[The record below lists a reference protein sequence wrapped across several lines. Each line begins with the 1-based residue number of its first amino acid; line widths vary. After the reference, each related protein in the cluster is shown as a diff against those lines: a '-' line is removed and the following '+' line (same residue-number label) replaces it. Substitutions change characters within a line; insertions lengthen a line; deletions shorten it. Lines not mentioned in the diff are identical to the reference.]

1 MPPTVSGPSSP
12 TPSTDTDFYPTTE
25 FIPPLTKQEAAS
37 QWMSV
42 SCSIRGMC
50 RYALFGVEH
59 IRAQRSYFAF
69 EFAFL
74 DGKFIAVNAVG
85 VSAVG

>member
-1 MPPTVSGPSSP
+1 MDICLLSGKVLSLNK
-12 TPSTDTDFYPTTE
+12 Y
-25 FIPPLTKQEAAS
+25 
-37 QWMSV
+37 
-42 SCSIRGMC
+42 
-50 RYALFGVEH
+50 LFGVEH